1 MQKIKAQ
8 ILIVMF
14 VLFLLPASILYA
26 QEARKITIAEA
37 IELSIKNSKLLQLSK
52 AKISEAVAATRE
64 AKERRQPDAS
74 VSGSYLRLNNANVK
88 MAGSDTGGKSPL
100 SINQAIYGTAT
111 ISYPVFS
118 GYKIKY
124 GIEAAQFLEKAA
136 TLDAEKDRQDVI
148 LNTTAAYVNLYKAT
162 VTAKLMEENIVQSKQ
177 RDLQFAGFE
186 RNGLMARNDIL
197 KSQLQTSQIELGL
210 LDAQNA
216 VQLAQVSMN
225 LLLGLPESPQL
236 VLDTAFLLEPI
247 QVKTIKEYEQM
258 AAQNSYD
265 VKALNSRKKA
275 AEAGIKIAR
284 GDYYPNVGIGGGY
297 MAGYIPNLVTIT
309 NAFNVSVGVKY
320 SLSSLWKT
328 AAKVQQAKERE
339 QQLEAS
345 EGMLLDDIRLGI
357 NKACHDYLFWL
368 KKLEVLN
375 KDVEQS
381 AENYR
386 ISKNKYNNNL
396 LTLTDLLEADIAQ
409 LRSKLN
415 LATAK
420 ADVYVAY
427 QTLLQKA
434 GLLNQ

>member
-1 MQKIKAQ
+1 MQNIKAQ
-8 ILIVMF
+8 ILIITF
-14 VLFLLPASILYA
+14 ILFLPVSILYA
-26 QEARKITIAEA
+26 QEVRKITIAEA
-37 IELSIKNSKLLQLSK
+37 IELSIKNSKRLQLSK

-64 AKERRQPDAS
+64 ATEQRQPNAS
-74 VSGSYLRLNNANVK
+74 ISGSYLRLNNANVK
-88 MAGSDTGGKSPL
+88 MAGGDTGGKSPF

-111 ISYPVFS
+111 ISYPIFT

-124 GIEAAQFLEKAA
+124 GIEAAQFLEKA
-136 TLDAEKDRQDVI
+136 TMLDAEKDKQDVI
-148 LNTTAAYVNLYKAT
+148 LNTTSACVNLYKAR
-162 VTAKLMEENIVQSKQ
+162 VTAKLMEENILQSKQ
-177 RDLQFAGFE
+177 RDVQFASLE
-186 RNGLMARNDIL
+186 RNGLMARNELL
-197 KSQLQTSQIELGL
+197 KSQLQTSQFELGL

-216 VQLAQVSMN
+216 IQLAQVSMN
-225 LLLGLPESPQL
+225 LLFGLPESTQL
-236 VLDTAFLLEPI
+236 GLDTAFLVEPI
-247 QVKTIKEYEQM
+247 QVKTIEEYEQM
-258 AAQNSYD
+258 AAQNRGD
-265 VKALNSRKKA
+265 VKALDNRKKA
-275 AEAGIKIAR
+275 AEAGIKIAK

-297 MAGYIPNLVTIT
+297 MAGYIPKLVTIT
-309 NAFNVSVGVKY
+309 NAFNLSVGVKY

-328 AAKVQQAKERE
+328 DAKVQQAKARE
-339 QQLEAS
+339 QQMEAS
-345 EGMLLDDIRLGI
+345 EAMLLDDIRLSI
-357 NKACHDYLFWL
+357 NKAYQEYLFGVRR
-368 KKLEVLN
+368 LEVLY

-420 ADVYVAY
+420 ADMYVAY